1 MQGTVALRPTASDA
15 GAGANAPRRLAPRV
29 LVADNYA
36 PTRLG
41 VCALLHENGFE
52 ICAEAADA
60 VSAVETALR
69 ERPDVC
75 LLEIYMPGD
84 GVAAAE
90 AITASLPDT
99 AVVMLTVSHE
109 PGDFCRA
116 LRAGACA
123 YLLKDADPESL
134 PLALRGVLRGE
145 ATVPRPLVARIAANL
160 REHEGRAEVLRE
172 RGVTLTAREQE
183 VLDLLCEGLP
193 TGEIAKR
200 LFVSG
205 VTVRTHICAILKKL
219 HVPDRAAAISLLD
232 GAIGA
237 AGARARE
244 AQARLARR

>member
-1 MQGTVALRPTASDA
+1 MWGVVALRPTPSEP
-15 GAGANAPRRLAPRV
+15 GAGAPQRRLPRV
-29 LVADNYA
+29 LVADDYA
-36 PTRLG
+36 PMRLG
-41 VCALLHENGFE
+41 VCAVLHENGFE
-52 ICAEAADA
+52 ICAEAVDA
-60 VSAVETALR
+60 ASAVEAALR

-123 YLLKDADPESL
+123 YLLKDADPETL
-134 PLALRGVLRGE
+134 PLALQCVLRGE
-145 ATVPRPLVARIAANL
+145 ATVPRPLVARIVDDL
-160 REHEGRAEVLRE
+160 RERDARDEVLRE
-172 RGVTLTAREQE
+172 RGVMLTSREQE

-193 TGEIAKR
+193 TAEIAQR

-219 HVPDRAAAISLLD
+219 HVPDRAAAISLLNSP
-232 GAIGA
+232 IGA
-237 AGARARE
+237 AAQRAHE
-244 AQARLARR
+244 AQARLSRC